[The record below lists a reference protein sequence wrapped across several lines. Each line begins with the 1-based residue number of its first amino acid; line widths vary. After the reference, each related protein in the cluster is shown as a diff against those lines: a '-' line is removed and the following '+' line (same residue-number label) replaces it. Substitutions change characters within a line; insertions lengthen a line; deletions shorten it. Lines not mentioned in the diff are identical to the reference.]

1 MKKSIYIIIL
11 VIIIA
16 VGIAWYLIS
25 PAFKVVEKNENIP
38 LTSDSLA
45 EGIFIQSAHEV
56 KGKALLIENEQKKI
70 LRFEDFETING
81 PDLHIYLAS
90 SLDAGDYI
98 DLGAIKGTKGNIN
111 YDIPDGIDIN
121 KYNKVLIWC
130 VPFKVLFSYAELS

>member
-1 MKKSIYIIIL
+1 MKKSIYIIVV
-11 VIIIA
+11 VIIA
-16 VGIAWYLIS
+16 LFAGWYLIS
-25 PAFKVVEKNENIP
+25 PAFKVVEKNENITP
-38 LTSDSLA
+38 SSEILKES
-45 EGIFIQSAHEV
+45 IFISNAHEV
-56 KGKALLIENEQKKI
+56 KGKAVLIKNEKENI

-90 SLDAGDYI
+90 SLDANDYI

-111 YDIPDGIDIN
+111 YDIPEGIDIN